1 MVLLKVNKS
10 THEDIEQRITR
21 LGPIYT
27 ADFFINSMEH
37 GLIINL
43 GEVGLVIDPK
53 DLKERKNA
61 DKS

>member
-10 THEDIEQRITR
+10 SHEDIESRITAM
-21 LGPIYT
+21 GPIYT
-27 ADFFINSMEH
+27 ADFFIYTQEH
-37 GLIINL
+37 GLIIKL

-53 DLKERKNA
+53 EFKNV